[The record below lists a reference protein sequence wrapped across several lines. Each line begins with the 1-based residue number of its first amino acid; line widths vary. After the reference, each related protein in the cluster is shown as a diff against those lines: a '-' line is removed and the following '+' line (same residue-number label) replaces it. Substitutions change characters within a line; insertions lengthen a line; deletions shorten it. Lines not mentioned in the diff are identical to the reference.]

1 MNLTSYLIHET
12 TIEHEEITTD
22 EIKIDE
28 EDEIDI
34 IYELDKGM
42 YGE

>member
-1 MNLTSYLIHET
+1 MNLTSYLIQDD
-12 TIEHEEITTD
+12 TIEHEKITTD
-22 EIKIDE
+22 EVKIDE